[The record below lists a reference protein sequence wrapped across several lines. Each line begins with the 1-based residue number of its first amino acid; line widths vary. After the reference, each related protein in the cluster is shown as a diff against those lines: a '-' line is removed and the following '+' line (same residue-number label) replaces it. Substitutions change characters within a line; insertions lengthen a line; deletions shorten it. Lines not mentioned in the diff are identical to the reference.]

1 MIDTQRAEIDRFFEH
16 SQRVEL
22 VGVDSEWMT
31 EFFRGFEQTHSL
43 VHTPRAFFGVRV
55 DRDSRVAFVDGWEG
69 FIDCVIDEVRDLG
82 IFRVTDACGG
92 GDSAGPLFGGGGDR
106 GEHFEFVGGRQS
118 IPRFDLACGGALF
131 EHRVEAGEQ
140 IVGQF
145 FDACVADRA
154 DCGHDTAAGFE
165 DFEVGC
171 AALFAFPFIEAI
183 AGPACVGVCVDE
195 CRHDHSAASV
205 DDFGIWGIT
214 AGVADRRDGSILNQD
229 RAVRDRRE
237 VRHQ

>member
-69 FIDCVIDEVRDLG
+69 FIDGLIDEVGGFRGLG
-82 IFRVTDACGG
+82 VTDARGG
-92 GDSAGPLFGGGGDR
+92 GDPAGPLFGGGGDR
-106 GEHFEFVGGRQS
+106 VEHFEFVCGRES
-118 IPRFDLACGGALF
+118 VPRFDLACGGALF

-145 FDACVADRA
+145 FDTCVADCA
-154 DCGHDTAAGFE
+154 YGGHDTAAGFE
-165 DFEVGC
+165 DFEVGY

-195 CRHDHSAASV
+195 CWHDDPTASV

-214 AGVADRRDGSILNQD
+214 AAGADRRDGSILNQD
-229 RAVRDRRE
+229 GAVRDWSE
-237 VRHQ
+237 VRHC